1 MLVAG
6 MFERERECTRQPKNL
21 QGCRSRRHFTIASV
35 GRDTDREE
43 KTHGGDIGGNEK
55 AQTGI
60 LLVCLIFVCPPADDK
75 GFEAALCHHLAPQ
88 TLVKRKEHP
97 NHEFDHLKTLVRRS
111 RGTSEACKV
120 RRRLQ

>member
-55 AQTGI
+55 ADRNSI
-60 LLVCLIFVCPPADDK
+60 SVFDFCLSAH
-75 GFEAALCHHLAPQ
+75 G
-88 TLVKRKEHP
+88 R
-97 NHEFDHLKTLVRRS
+97 
-111 RGTSEACKV
+111 
-120 RRRLQ
+120 

>member
-60 LLVCLIFVCPPADDK
+60 LSVCFICTPPTDPK
-75 GFEAALCHHLAPQ
+75 GFKAALGHHLVTLG
-88 TLVKRKEHP
+88 TLVKSE
-97 NHEFDHLKTLVRRS
+97 NTQDHELDHIHEIVRRS
-111 RGTSEACKV
+111 RWTSET
-120 RRRLQ
+120 